1 MRISTNSGLALAALL
16 AAVVLVPSPGWATQT
31 QNCPTEPT
39 QNTPIVSGETYSG
52 ANCVISTTGDVDS
65 FQFNAAAGETY
76 VMVAGLGSAAT
87 DICLSL
93 YAPGVPAKLIVS
105 GCTSIYYGTYYAAT
119 TQKLTVAG
127 LYTVVVTETG
137 NAVVTFRLSLERQ
150 NPAPPDAVPLVLSQ
164 NTTGQV
170 NPPTAQDVFTFHGG
184 TTGTYKIA
192 ASYLSGASDVCFQV
206 YQPDGTAAPSAGA
219 CTSLYYGT
227 YSTAVNVT
235 PTQNGTHTVWV
246 WASGDD
252 STVNYNLE
260 VSCLLGN
267 CSSQPVT
274 VSGQVTAGGVGLNGV
289 TINVNGLQNTS
300 TTTSASGSYSIM
312 LAPGPT
318 YTLSA
323 ALSGYSFSAP
333 VTFSNLTANQTANFT
348 GVAVPGLEFYPVT
361 PCRLVDTR
369 LSSFQS
375 GFGTPSMDAG
385 MTRTF
390 PILSNIACGIP
401 LTAAAYSL
409 NVTVVTKGYLG
420 YLTIWPAG
428 QPIPNVS
435 TLNSYSNNSTAVANA
450 AIVPAGTNGAIN
462 VYVTDATDVILDVN
476 GYFAPPLSTGLQFYS
491 VTPCRLVD
499 TRVTP
504 FQSGFGPPSM
514 SAGMTRTFPIP
525 TNSACGIPATA
536 SAYSL
541 NVTAIP
547 QKTLGFLS
555 IWPTGEPLPNVSTLN
570 VYNPGT
576 VVANAAIV
584 PAGTNGAINTYVTD
598 ATDLVID
605 IDGYFSPA
613 NTNGLNFYPATPC
626 RIADTRLASY
636 PSGLGPP
643 SMGAGTQRSF
653 LAPASTCGVPSSA
666 GAYSLHF
673 TAVPQAPKLGIF
685 TTWPTGQS
693 QPNVST
699 MNSYNGSVV
708 SNAAIVPA
716 GANGAISIYV
726 TDATDVLFDINGYFA
741 K

>member
-1 MRISTNSGLALAALL
+1 MRISTNSGLTLAALL

-39 QNTPIVSGETYSG
+39 QNVPIVSGETYYGS
-52 ANCVISTTGDVDS
+52 NCVISTTGDVDS
-65 FQFNAAAGETY
+65 FQFNASAGETY
-76 VMVAGLGSAAT
+76 RMVAGLGPNPPT
-87 DICLSL
+87 NICLSL
-93 YAPGVPAKLIVS
+93 YAPGVPANRILFQ
-105 GCTSIYYGTYYAAT
+105 CTNGGAVAGD
-119 TQKLTVAG
+119 QKLTVAG

-137 NAVVTFRLSLERQ
+137 NAVVTYGLSIERLS
-150 NPAPPDAVPLVLSQ
+150 PAPPDGVPLVLSK
-164 NTTGQV
+164 NVAGQV
-170 NPPTAQDVFTFHGG
+170 NPPTAQDAFTFYGG
-184 TTGTYKIA
+184 MTGTYVIA
-192 ASYLSGASDVCFQV
+192 ASYLSGPANVCFQV
-206 YQPDGTAAPSAGA
+206 FEPDGTVSPSGGTA
-219 CTSLYYGT
+219 CTNGGSI
-227 YSTAVNVT
+227 SANVT
-235 PTQNGTHTVWV
+235 PTQNGTHTVVV
-246 WASGDD
+246 WAAGNDG
-252 STVNYNLE
+252 TVNYNLE

-267 CSSQPVT
+267 CSPPFIP

-300 TTTSASGSYSIM
+300 TTTNASGMYSTM
-312 LAPGPT
+312 LASGTT

-333 VTFSNLTANQTANFT
+333 VILPNLSTNQTVNFT
-348 GVAVPGLEFYPVT
+348 GVAVPALEFYPVT

-375 GFGTPSMDAG
+375 GFGTPSMGALT
-385 MTRTF
+385 TRTF
-390 PILSNIACGIP
+390 PILSNMACGVP

-409 NVTVVTKGYLG
+409 NVTAVTKGYLG

-428 QPIPNVS
+428 QSTPSVS

-462 VYVTDATDVILDVN
+462 VYVTDATDVILDIN
-476 GYFAPPLSTGLQFYS
+476 GYFAPPLSSGLQFYS

-499 TRVTP
+499 TRVTS

-514 SAGMTRTFPIP
+514 GAGVTRTFPIP

-547 QKTLGFLS
+547 QRTLGFLS
-555 IWPTGEPLPNVSTLN
+555 IWPTGQALPNVSTLN
-570 VYNPGT
+570 VYNAGT

-605 IDGYFSPA
+605 IDGYFGPA
-613 NTNGLNFYPATPC
+613 TANGLNFYPATPC
-626 RIADTRLASY
+626 RVADTRLASF
-636 PSGLGPP
+636 PSGLGSP
-643 SMGAGTQRSF
+643 SMSGVTPPPRSF
-653 LAPASTCGVPSSA
+653 PAPVSPCGVPSGA
-666 GAYSLHF
+666 GAYSFNF
-673 TAVPQAPKLGIF
+673 TAVPQARQLGIF

-716 GANGAISIYV
+716 GTNGAISIYV

-741 K
+741 R